1 MAKWIH
7 YFTRK
12 CLSVLLLN
20 ISVKTCNYRLY
31 VNYVTCKHKHCWTK
45 QTLTVRTCT
54 FFWVWIRCRRYRSIL
69 LVWNMRIVPLGII
82 FVDQQSK
89 YKTLHVNFYL
99 ALNCIHSWLLIIDCY
114 CSFLIGL
121 WKLYDN
127 KWPYWFI
134 FNIKLLYKN
143 GQMNPLFHS

>member
-1 MAKWIH
+1 MRIVPLGIIFVDQQSKYKTLHVNFYLALNCIHSWLLIIDCYCSFLIGLWKLYDNKWPYWFIFNINLCTRMAKWIH

-69 LVWNMRIVPLGII
+69 LVWNMRIV
-82 FVDQQSK
+82 
-89 YKTLHVNFYL
+89 
-99 ALNCIHSWLLIIDCY
+99 C
-114 CSFLIGL
+114 
-121 WKLYDN
+121 
-127 KWPYWFI
+127 
-134 FNIKLLYKN
+134 
-143 GQMNPLFHS
+143 